1 MPSSLKKRRWRR
13 YPVDLPVRI
22 IVLNGALPTVVPGR
36 GTELSEGGMAL
47 YAGVNLKPGDLMQV
61 EFLTPYHSQVTGMI
75 RNRSGYYF
83 GLEFLTPIDVAPKS
97 DVESMSDA
105 ELDNLIT
112 AHQQH
117 RSR

>member
-1 MPSSLKKRRWRR
+1 M
-13 YPVDLPVRI
+13 
-22 IVLNGALPTVVPGR
+22 TVPGR

-83 GLEFLTPIDVAPKS
+83 GLEFLTPIDVAPKG
-97 DVESMSDA
+97 DMESLSDA
-105 ELDNLIT
+105 ELDKLINKYPQPP
-112 AHQQH
+112 A
-117 RSR
+117 R